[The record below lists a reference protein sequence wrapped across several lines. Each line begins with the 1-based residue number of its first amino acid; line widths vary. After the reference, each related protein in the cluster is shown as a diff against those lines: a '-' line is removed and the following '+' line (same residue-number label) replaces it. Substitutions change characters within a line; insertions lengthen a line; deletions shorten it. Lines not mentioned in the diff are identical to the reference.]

1 MKFAVHTV
9 LLFAIFYTLLLA
21 IFYTNITR
29 AQNLDPIQIA
39 PNIPSSYESYYGSEN
54 EVISDNDQLQNDYTS
69 GLVYSSDI
77 QEGIMSFQYRGCPD
91 NTVSIST
98 VPGLTRIFLK
108 GNSTDSSI

>member
-9 LLFAIFYTLLLA
+9 LLLA

-54 EVISDNDQLQNDYTS
+54 EVISENDQLQNDYTS
-69 GLVYSSDI
+69 GQVFSADI
-77 QEGIMSFQYRGCPD
+77 QGTVVCKRVGMKSFSR
-91 NTVSIST
+91 
-98 VPGLTRIFLK
+98 F
-108 GNSTDSSI
+108 